1 MELDPTSA
9 DDAVCD
15 GFWLSIQAD
24 SKVAKVTKDTFILLI
39 VIQSLFLTYIAYVL
53 Y

>member
-1 MELDPTSA
+1 MELDPTST

-15 GFWLSIQAD
+15 GFWLSIKGD
-24 SKVAKVTKDTFILLI
+24 SKIAEGTKNIFIVLI
-39 VIQSLFLTYIAYVL
+39 VVQSLFLTYIAYVL